1 MKAKQPQR
9 IDPLSP
15 SERSARMAL
24 VRGKNTKP
32 ELLVRGLLYSL
43 GYRYRLHWKTIP
55 GRPDVAFPGRKKA
68 IFVHGCFWHQ
78 HGCGHYKMPQ
88 TRTEFWGSKLTANRA
103 RDEEHI
109 RQLHQLGW
117 DCLTVWECELRDLD
131 SLAERLA
138 LFLGSPRAS

>member
-1 MKAKQPQR
+1 MKAKLPQR

-32 ELLVRGLLYSL
+32 ELLVRGLLYGL

-55 GRPDVAFPGRKKA
+55 GRPDIAFPGRKKA

-88 TRTEFWGSKLTANRA
+88 TRTEFWDSKLAANRA
-103 RDEEHI
+103 RDEERI

-117 DCLTVWECELRDLD
+117 ESLTVWECELRDLD
-131 SLAERLA
+131 SLAERLV

>member
-1 MKAKQPQR
+1 
-9 IDPLSP
+9 
-15 SERSARMAL
+15 MAL

-32 ELLVRGLLYSL
+32 ELLVRGLLYGL

-55 GRPDVAFPGRKKA
+55 GRPDIAFPGRKKA

-88 TRTEFWGSKLTANRA
+88 TRTEFWDSKLAANRA
-103 RDEEHI
+103 RDEERI

-117 DCLTVWECELRDLD
+117 ESLTVWECELRDLD
-131 SLAERLA
+131 SLAERLV

>member
-1 MKAKQPQR
+1 MKSRQPPR

-32 ELLVRGLLYSL
+32 ELIVRKILHCL
-43 GYRYRLHWKTIP
+43 GYRYRLHLTTIP
-55 GRPDVAFPGRKKA
+55 GRPDLVFPKRKKV

-88 TRTEFWGSKLTANRA
+88 SRTEFWNSKLAANKQRGELNIA
-103 RDEEHI
+103 PLKRVEFG
-109 RQLHQLGW
+109 LPNTLGMR
-117 DCLTVWECELRDLD
+117 TQ
-131 SLAERLA
+131 RLE
-138 LFLGSPRAS
+138 FSP